1 MIRRPPRSTRTDTL
15 FPYTTL
21 FRSNVSRLFVLAAQ
35 DRIEELGET
44 AGECATQLAERRGF
58 KYAVTFNSRAMLL
71 VGRAEYEEAR
81 GLLLQARPLHDED
94 GSLFGQAYQE
104 AIYSMSQFGQG
115 RVDDAVRGLAPAL
128 KRTEEQACDR

>member
-1 MIRRPPRSTRTDTL
+1 MHRRQLES
-15 FPYTTL
+15 
-21 FRSNVSRLFVLAAQ
+21 SGAGSAAIGVHNVSRLFVLAAQ

-81 GLLLQARPLHDED
+81 GLLLQARPLHDERSEEHTSELR
-94 GSLFGQAYQE
+94 SLMRISY
-104 AIYSMSQFGQG
+104 
-115 RVDDAVRGLAPAL
+115 AVFCLQ
-128 KRTEEQACDR
+128 KQNSKC